1 MINKKEIFVLILSI
15 NFCAIFENKNE
26 QPTRASKIERIMPI
40 TYRQKPEIHLK
51 LKSYKKIKDPRS
63 KQSILQK
70 LPKIKY
76 N

>member
-1 MINKKEIFVLILSI
+1 
-15 NFCAIFENKNE
+15 
-26 QPTRASKIERIMPI
+26 MPI
-40 TYRQKPEIHLK
+40 TNRQKPEIHLK